1 MNINVSPALP
11 PDNANFQ
18 KIGEMKISNNLLMGT
33 TTVTQR
39 IRYEGREY
47 NVFVRVDG
55 KLSKQEAETT
65 LGQAIDKT
73 MTLAVAFKLGG
84 NKPENPS
91 SLKIYS
97 DGKVSLHKGG
107 QTINHEKASN
117 ILDEKMAKTENK
129 LVQSHNDTKND
140 QTDRL
145 LKLENKINNLEN
157 AKLILGEHVS
167 QKKTAETPPPVPA
180 RDDEALNWDPS
191 DGKAPP
197 PLPPRDLVPPKGQ
210 APTPPP
216 RSDNMVNTPSP
227 KHSNLPKDPR
237 DIAPNAQAPTPP
249 PRKDSNAPLTK
260 DQITQ
265 LTGTLAKAFQEAAE
279 EDVAKETPQTLRKP
293 NDDINQS
300 ELDKLL
306 PNSLKPAPKEKPLAK
321 QNTHVNLNA
330 KEFNSFL
337 EAADNQHFET
347 KMQSLSSQLLSF
359 KNSKKT
365 PANFDSF
372 KNSINR
378 LLGELKGLKE
388 TDRLNYDL
396 RVSLLR
402 ELFKQGKQNSNKFPN
417 EVQKFLNL
425 NENALID
432 EALLE
437 QGIRMRQSQ
446 QINGQMRL

>member
-11 PDNANFQ
+11 PDNSNFQ

-129 LVQSHNDTKND
+129 LVQSQNDTKND

-210 APTPPP
+210 A
-216 RSDNMVNTPSP
+216 
-227 KHSNLPKDPR
+227 
-237 DIAPNAQAPTPP
+237 
-249 PRKDSNAPLTK
+249 
-260 DQITQ
+260 
-265 LTGTLAKAFQEAAE
+265 
-279 EDVAKETPQTLRKP
+279 
-293 NDDINQS
+293 
-300 ELDKLL
+300 
-306 PNSLKPAPKEKPLAK
+306 PAPKEKPLAK